1 MAESALYAGL
11 CRAELTLEFLHAN
24 STTHDFVFGAIA
36 ELIDNSRDAG
46 ATRLDIYTVNNDN
59 LQGGFILCFLD
70 DGCGMSPYEATDIV
84 YFGRS
89 SKRKDPKMIGRYGNG
104 LKSGSMRIG
113 NDLILFT
120 KKENTMTCLLFSQT
134 FCETEGLSE
143 VIVPI
148 LSWSSD
154 TRTPVI
160 DDPEKFP
167 TQLSI
172 ICKYSPFNN
181 EDELMK
187 QFNAIYGKTGT
198 LLVIYNLK
206 LALNGEPEL
215 DILTD
220 EKDILTDRISEN
232 YPEEKSLRAYTAIL
246 YLNPRMRI
254 FIQAEKVQTKHLLFC
269 FYRPRMYPYI
279 SSSFKQIATR
289 ELQKAQME
297 LKAAEN
303 AVADVKGR
311 LKQLSLSEDSEYL
324 QVVLRE
330 ALEEEKTVREK
341 NEEKKRNLRRPKR
354 LFIIFGINIQNRSQ
368 DGMLIYSNNRL
379 IRMFEKLGS
388 QKNVGP
394 FFSAGAVGIIDVPL
408 DVMEPTHNKQA
419 FANIKEYRHLLKSME
434 HYLIQYWKDMGI
446 SQKGEKFWNDFGY
459 LSDKWYEKPS
469 ETVQYKRRRAA
480 EIPYIVQCDVCL
492 KWRFLSLNTDIDNEV
507 HHDIW
512 NCGRS
517 SNSLENKCSIPENL
531 PRIPL
536 GTFNPTHL
544 NDKEKLLIDSI
555 QRNKRKVEKLQ
566 LRLIQPHKFS
576 KHTDDSKTPAKDNVC
591 QKTFCKDSPQAYRH
605 PAMKNASKGYMPQS
619 NYRKR
624 ALARQ
629 TACSQRRC
637 SFYQDEKKST
647 VVDRKDHSMPK
658 MPPSVHFEKL
668 YYGEPELKIESENKP
683 EIIYIVSSD
692 SETEDLPKDELFAGC
707 ALMKKEK
714 QEQCE
719 ETADSFLGL
728 HKHGKSK
735 KRHMLSA
742 NSKRSTEATK
752 EDKDQVF
759 IVEEKSV
766 EVSHLTENSQSI
778 TKAKMIQTLTS
789 RIKEILLYFLPECD
803 KSREHIAS
811 MCPEDVLSMFK
822 LKRHWDHSK
831 TVVLSIDQYFSQY
844 ERQLSKKLQRQEEH
858 CFQKVYAIEK
868 QIHLRKEQVKATQKK
883 LEHLRR
889 NIAILLS
896 RMNPNLVINNL
907 EHVDT
912 ILEECLNQEITH
924 PLVPITT
931 NFRHK

>member
-1 MAESALYAGL
+1 MAGPGLYGAL

-46 ATRLDIYTVNNDN
+46 ATRLDIYTVNNDH
-59 LQGGFILCFLD
+59 LRGGFTLCFLD

-89 SKRKDPKMIGRYGNG
+89 SKRKDPTMIGRYGNG

-120 KKENTMTCLLFSQT
+120 KKENTITCLLFSQT
-134 FCETEGLSE
+134 FCETEGLSQ

-160 DDPEKFP
+160 DDPEKFS

-181 EDELMK
+181 EDELMN

-215 DILTD
+215 DILTN
-220 EKDILTDRISEN
+220 EKDILTDRMPEN

-254 FIQAEKVQTKHLLFC
+254 FIQAEKVRTKHLLFC
-269 FYRPRMYPYI
+269 FYRPRMYPYT
-279 SSSFKQIATR
+279 SSSFKQIATC

-303 AVADVKGR
+303 AVAEVKSR
-311 LKQLSLSEDSEYL
+311 LEQSSLSEDSEYL
-324 QVVLRE
+324 QVVFQE
-330 ALEEEKTVREK
+330 ALEEEKRVREK
-341 NEEKKRNLRRPKR
+341 NEEKKRNLKRPKR

-388 QKNVGP
+388 RKNTGP
-394 FFSAGAVGIIDVPL
+394 YFGSGAVGIIDVPL
-408 DVMEPTHNKQA
+408 DIMEPTHNKQA

-434 HYLIQYWKDMGI
+434 NYLIQYCKDMGI

-459 LSDKWYEKPS
+459 LSDKWCERPS
-469 ETVQYKRRRAA
+469 EAVQYKRRRAA

-492 KWRFLSLNTDIDNEV
+492 KWRLLSLNSDINNEV
-507 HHDIW
+507 HDIW

-517 SNSLENKCSIPENL
+517 PNSLENKCSIPENL

-536 GTFNPTHL
+536 GTFNPTHYV

-555 QRNKRKVEKLQ
+555 QRNKRKVENL
-566 LRLIQPHKFS
+566 
-576 KHTDDSKTPAKDNVC
+576 NVC
-591 QKTFCKDSPQAYRH
+591 QKTFYKDSSQAYRH
-605 PAMKNASKGYMPQS
+605 LSTKNTSKGHMQQS
-619 NYRKR
+619 NYRKQ

-629 TACSQRRC
+629 ATCSQRRRQ
-637 SFYQDEKKST
+637 FYQDEKKFS
-647 VVDRKDHSMPK
+647 VADRKNHSTPK
-658 MPPSVHFEKL
+658 ILSSVHFESWC
-668 YYGEPELKIESENKP
+668 YEEPELKIETENKP
-683 EIIYIVSSD
+683 EIIYQSVLLQITSSD
-692 SETEDLPKDELFAGC
+692 SETEDLPKDELFAG
-707 ALMKKEK
+707 
-714 QEQCE
+714 
-719 ETADSFLGL
+719 
-728 HKHGKSK
+728 
-735 KRHMLSA
+735 
-742 NSKRSTEATK
+742 STEAIK
-752 EDKDQVF
+752 EDTDQVF
-759 IVEEKSV
+759 VVEEKSV
-766 EVSHLTENSQSI
+766 EVSHLTKNSQSI

-803 KSREHIAS
+803 KSRDHITS
-811 MCPEDVLSMFK
+811 MCPEDVLSMFNF
-822 LKRHWDHSK
+822 KRHRDHNK
-831 TVVLSIDQYFSQY
+831 TVILSIDQY
-844 ERQLSKKLQRQEEH
+844 ERQLSKKLKRQEEH
-858 CFQKVYAIEK
+858 CFQKVYAIER
-868 QIHLRKEQVKATQKK
+868 QIYLRKEQIKATQKK

-889 NIAILLS
+889 KIALLLS
-896 RMNPNLVINNL
+896 RMNPHLVINNL

-912 ILEECLNQEITH
+912 ILEECLNQETTH
-924 PLVPITT
+924 LLVPVTT
-931 NFRHK
+931 NF

>member
-1 MAESALYAGL
+1 MAGPGLYGAL

-46 ATRLDIYTVNNDN
+46 ATRLDIYTVNNDH
-59 LQGGFILCFLD
+59 LRGGFTLCFLD

-89 SKRKDPKMIGRYGNG
+89 SKRKDPTMIGRYGNG

-120 KKENTMTCLLFSQT
+120 KKENTITCLLFSQT

-160 DDPEKFP
+160 DDPEKFS
-167 TQLSI
+167 TQLSV

-181 EDELMK
+181 EDELMN

-215 DILTD
+215 DILTN
-220 EKDILTDRISEN
+220 EKDILTDRMPEN

-254 FIQAEKVQTKHLLFC
+254 FIQAEKVRTKHLLFC
-269 FYRPRMYPYI
+269 FYRPRMYPYT
-279 SSSFKQIATR
+279 SSSFKQIATC

-303 AVADVKGR
+303 AVAEVKSR
-311 LKQLSLSEDSEYL
+311 LEQSSLSEDSEYL
-324 QVVLRE
+324 QVVFQE
-330 ALEEEKTVREK
+330 ALEEEKRVREK
-341 NEEKKRNLRRPKR
+341 NEEKKRNLKRPKR

-388 QKNVGP
+388 QKNTGP
-394 FFSAGAVGIIDVPL
+394 YFGAGAVGIIDVPL
-408 DVMEPTHNKQA
+408 DIMEPTHNKQA

-434 HYLIQYWKDMGI
+434 NYLIQYCKDMGI

-459 LSDKWYEKPS
+459 LSDKWCERPS

-492 KWRFLSLNTDIDNEV
+492 KWRLLSLNSDINNEV
-507 HHDIW
+507 HDIW

-517 SNSLENKCSIPENL
+517 PNSLENKCSIPENL

-536 GTFNPTHL
+536 GTFNPTHYV

-555 QRNKRKVEKLQ
+555 QRNKRKVEN
-566 LRLIQPHKFS
+566 LI
-576 KHTDDSKTPAKDNVC
+576 
-591 QKTFCKDSPQAYRH
+591 
-605 PAMKNASKGYMPQS
+605 
-619 NYRKR
+619 
-624 ALARQ
+624 L
-629 TACSQRRC
+629 
-637 SFYQDEKKST
+637 
-647 VVDRKDHSMPK
+647 
-658 MPPSVHFEKL
+658 PSVRFESWC
-668 YYGEPELKIESENKP
+668 YEEPELKIETENKP
-683 EIIYIVSSD
+683 EIIYITSSD

-707 ALMKKEK
+707 VLMKKGNVDVEK

-719 ETADSFLGL
+719 ETPDSFLGL
-728 HKHGKSK
+728 NKHGKSK
-735 KRHMLSA
+735 KRFKLSA
-742 NSKRSTEATK
+742 NSKRSTEAIK

-766 EVSHLTENSQSI
+766 EVSHLTKNSQSI

-803 KSREHIAS
+803 KSRDHITS
-811 MCPEDVLSMFK
+811 MCPEDVLSMFN
-822 LKRHWDHSK
+822 LKRHWDQNK
-831 TVVLSIDQYFSQY
+831 TVILSIDQYFSQY
-844 ERQLSKKLQRQEEH
+844 ERQLSQKLKRQEEH
-858 CFQKVYAIEK
+858 CFQKVYAIER
-868 QIHLRKEQVKATQKK
+868 QIYLRKEQIKATQKK
-883 LEHLRR
+883 LDHLRR
-889 NIAILLS
+889 KIALLLS
-896 RMNPNLVINNL
+896 RMNPHLVINNL

-924 PLVPITT
+924 PLVPVTT
-931 NFRHK
+931 NF